1 MKAKAK
7 KKEKGSIDRN
17 TQIFRHKIIET
28 ESAINKSKIS
38 GHKSSSIYL
47 SN

>member
-28 ESAINKSKIS
+28 ENANKQVK
-38 GHKSSSIYL
+38 
-47 SN
+47 N

>member
-1 MKAKAK
+1 MTAKAK

-28 ESAINKSKIS
+28 ESANKQVK
-38 GHKSSSIYL
+38 
-47 SN
+47 N